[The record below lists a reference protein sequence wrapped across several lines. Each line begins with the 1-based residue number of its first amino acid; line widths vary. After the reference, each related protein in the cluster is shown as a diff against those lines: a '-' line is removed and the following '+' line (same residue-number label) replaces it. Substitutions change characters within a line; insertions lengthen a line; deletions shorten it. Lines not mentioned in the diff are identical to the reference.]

1 VNRRE
6 AVASRGALLVSAC
19 TDTTAPEILP
29 PATHSV
35 YVHCGFENPRSE
47 FGKVPGTQSPYLNP
61 WSAMKTPDRV
71 PLWGE
76 YNEADPII
84 TEKRL
89 ELMEGA
95 GIHCAVY
102 QIDTDYRALRM
113 AA

>member
-1 VNRRE
+1 
-6 AVASRGALLVSAC
+6 
-19 TDTTAPEILP
+19 
-29 PATHSV
+29 
-35 YVHCGFENPRSE
+35 
-47 FGKVPGTQSPYLNP
+47 
-61 WSAMKTPDRV
+61 MKTPDRV